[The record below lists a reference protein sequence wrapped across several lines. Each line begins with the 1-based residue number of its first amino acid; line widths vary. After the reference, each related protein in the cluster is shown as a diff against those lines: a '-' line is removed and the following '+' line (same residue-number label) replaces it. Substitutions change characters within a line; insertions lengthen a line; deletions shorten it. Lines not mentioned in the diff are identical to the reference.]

1 MRDDFTADLRRAA
14 VAIGK
19 ADTLVTLGHIGP
31 DGDALGTALGIAL
44 AARRDGKKAY
54 ASFGEPFVVPGQ
66 FRFLD
71 QVPLCSPG
79 SLPDEIDVVV
89 ACDTADLS
97 RLGSAAEIL
106 ERAKTVVVLD
116 HHRSNDGF
124 GDITVIDPDA
134 AATAQLA
141 YYLLLEL
148 GWPVDASVATALHT
162 GLVTDTGRFQYSVT
176 TPEVLRVA
184 AALVE
189 AGATPEQ
196 VGRHVYEE
204 APFGYLK
211 LAGTVLERTELDRE
225 RRLVWSVVL
234 QSDLDAAGIGYE
246 EADGLIDLI
255 RIAEEAEV
263 ACLFKEV
270 GKDTTKGSLRSRGE
284 VDVGAIAS
292 NLGGGG
298 HHNAAGFTVR
308 KPFGVAVE
316 MLRDQLS

>member
-1 MRDDFTADLRRAA
+1 M
-14 VAIGK
+14 
-19 ADTLVTLGHIGP
+19 
-31 DGDALGTALGIAL
+31 
-44 AARRDGKKAY
+44 
-54 ASFGEPFVVPGQ
+54 
-66 FRFLD
+66 
-71 QVPLCSPG
+71 
-79 SLPDEIDVVV
+79 
-89 ACDTADLS
+89 
-97 RLGSAAEIL
+97 
-106 ERAKTVVVLD
+106 
-116 HHRSNDGF
+116 
-124 GDITVIDPDA
+124 
-134 AATAQLA
+134 
-141 YYLLLEL
+141 
-148 GWPVDASVATALHT
+148 
-162 GLVTDTGRFQYSVT
+162 
-176 TPEVLRVA
+176 A

-211 LAGTVLERTELDRE
+211 LAGAVLERTELDRE